1 MRKSIKHLDSEAIEW
16 EEILNTGAMRKVFN
30 TNDINGSDTS
40 LVKLPPGWKG
50 PAGAHYHS
58 DYEEALVLTGDVD
71 LNGNDLLVAG
81 SYLYRPGGIVHGFVD
96 NSPSGSDIIIKMGTS
111 TDLISVNKPLHSY
124 EYPEPKALVP
134 DGREHILHLRTNE
147 EKWIPLSNDEICM
160 SYKVLSHDKDNGAQT
175 LLMSVPQN
183 YSGATMFKDNFNWE
197 IVVIDGDIEIGDTGV
212 FKKYSYT
219 FRPSGSGSF
228 RIDSSINGATL
239 MAWRD

>member
-1 MRKSIKHLDSEAIEW
+1 
-16 EEILNTGAMRKVFN
+16 MRKVFN

-124 EYPEPKALVP
+124 EYPEPKALVA
-134 DGREHILHLRTNE
+134 DAREHNLHLRTNE
-147 EKWIPLSNDEICM
+147 EKWIPLSNDEI
-160 SYKVLSHDKDNGAQT
+160 
-175 LLMSVPQN
+175 
-183 YSGATMFKDNFNWE
+183 
-197 IVVIDGDIEIGDTGV
+197 
-212 FKKYSYT
+212 
-219 FRPSGSGSF
+219 
-228 RIDSSINGATL
+228 
-239 MAWRD
+239 